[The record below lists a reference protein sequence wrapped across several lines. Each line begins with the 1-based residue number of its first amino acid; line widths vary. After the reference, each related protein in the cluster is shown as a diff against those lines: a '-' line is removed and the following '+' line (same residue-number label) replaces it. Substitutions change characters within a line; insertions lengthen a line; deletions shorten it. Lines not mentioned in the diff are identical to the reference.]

1 MAYGGYGG
9 GYAAPAGYG
18 MPAPP
23 APPYGG
29 GGYGGGG
36 GGSGVC
42 HDYQNGRRAKQPALR
57 SGSKSF
63 VF

>member
-18 MPAPP
+18 MP